1 VGALADVVGAPVHP
15 LRFRAN
21 IYAEGWPAWSE
32 LDLVGKTLAVGPSN
46 QLKVIKRIMRCAA
59 TNVDPDAGIRDLN
72 LPQTLMRTY
81 GHTDCGVYAEVVNA
95 GEIAESDK
103 IEILF

>member
-1 VGALADVVGAPVHP
+1 
-15 LRFRAN
+15 
-21 IYAEGWPAWSE
+21 
-32 LDLVGKTLAVGPSN
+32 
-46 QLKVIKRIMRCAA
+46 MRCAA